1 MMDPIEKR
9 VRRKQLH
16 SRITTPERAAL
27 SVKDGMKI
35 ATGGATHAGYPRAF
49 FLALAERIKNGDKLQ
64 IDLHTCSPLGQEIDG
79 ELAKLG
85 AVRRRLSHQ
94 AQPPMAKAINDG
106 KILYA
111 DMGACVYATQVRYGF
126 FGTMDMAIVEAVAI
140 TEEGFIVPST
150 TLSDVPSLV
159 RESRQVIV
167 EINLTLPEELEG
179 IHDIHVPEN
188 PPHRK
193 VIPIL
198 KPTSRV
204 GTPYIEV
211 DPKKIVHI
219 IGSDLKG
226 TLPTRPPVDENSK
239 AMAHHLIRFFE
250 EEVRQGRMPSNLF
263 PLQAGLGG
271 VAEAVLRELANS
283 HFKDLWIHS
292 ALLND
297 AVLDL
302 IDAGKVVEAS
312 GAGLYFSKEGLDRF
326 FRNLKR
332 YKRVLVLRPLD
343 ISCSPE
349 VIQRLGVIALNGAIE
364 VDIYGHVNS
373 THIGGGKILTGVAG
387 SIEFARNSSISIF
400 LTPSVTKGTDV
411 SCIVPMVPHVDH
423 TEHEVTLLVTEQGYA
438 DLRGLDPRERARV
451 IIDRCAHPEYRPL
464 LHAYFER
471 AMAQMGGHEPQLLD
485 NPFPFHRKLKETG
498 KMK

>member
-1 MMDPIEKR
+1 MELLEKR
-9 VRRKQLH
+9 VRRKDLL
-16 SRITTPERAAL
+16 SKITTPEQAAL
-27 SVKDGMKI
+27 SVQDGMKV

-49 FLALAERIKNGDKLQ
+49 FLALAERIRKGDKLQ
-64 IDLHTCSPLGQEIDG
+64 IDLHTCSPLGQEVDG
-79 ELAKLG
+79 ELAKLD

-94 AQPPMAKAINDG
+94 AQPSMAKAINDG
-106 KILYA
+106 KVLYA
-111 DMGACVYATQVRYGF
+111 DMGACIYATQVRYGF
-126 FGTMDMAIVEAVAI
+126 FGAMDLAVVEAIAI
-140 TEEGFIVPST
+140 TPEGFIVPST

-159 RESRQVIV
+159 REAKQVVV
-167 EINLTLPEELEG
+167 EINLNLPAELEG

-193 VIPIL
+193 TIPIL
-198 KPTSRV
+198 NPTDRV

-211 DPKKIVHI
+211 DPAKVLHI

-226 TLPTRPPVDENSK
+226 ALPSRPPVDETSK
-239 AMAHHLIRFFE
+239 AMAQHLIQFFE
-250 EEVRQGRMPSNLF
+250 EEVRQGRMPPNLF

-271 VAEAVLRELANS
+271 VAEAVLRGLAS
-283 HFKDLWIHS
+283 SRFEKLRIHS

-312 GAGLYFSKEGLDRF
+312 GAGLYFSEEGLDRF
-326 FRNLKR
+326 FRNLQR
-332 YKRVLVLRPLD
+332 YKQVLVLRPLD

-373 THIGGGKILTGVAG
+373 THIGGGRILTGVAG

-400 LTPSVTKGTDV
+400 VTPSVTKGTDV

-423 TEHEVTLLVTEQGYA
+423 TEHEVTLIVTEQGYA
-438 DLRGLDPRERARV
+438 DLRGRDPRERARL

-464 LHAYFER
+464 LRSYFER
-471 AMAQMGGHEPQLLD
+471 ATSQVGGHEPQLLED
-485 NPFPFHRKLKETG
+485 PFPFHKKLKETG

>member
-1 MMDPIEKR
+1 MEFLERRI
-9 VRRKQLH
+9 RRKDLL
-16 SRITTPERAAL
+16 SKVTTPEKAAR

-49 FLALAERIKNGDKLQ
+49 FLALAERIRKGDKLQ
-64 IDLHTCSPLGQEIDG
+64 IDLHTCSPLGQEVDG
-79 ELAKLG
+79 ELANLG
-85 AVRRRLSHQ
+85 AIRRRLSHQ
-94 AQPPMAKAINDG
+94 AQPPMAKAINEG

-126 FGTMDMAIVEAVAI
+126 FGAMDLVIVEAVAI
-140 TEEGFIVPST
+140 TPEGFIVPST
-150 TLSDVPSLV
+150 TLSDVPSLI
-159 RESRQVIV
+159 REAKQIVV
-167 EINLTLPEELEG
+167 EINLNLPEELEG
-179 IHDIHVPEN
+179 IHDIHIPEN

-193 VIPIL
+193 TIPIL
-198 KPTSRV
+198 RPTDRV

-211 DPKKIVHI
+211 DPKKILHI

-226 TLPTRPPVDENSK
+226 TLPSRPPIDENSK
-239 AMAHHLIRFFE
+239 AIAVHLIQFFE
-250 EEVRQGRMPSNLF
+250 EEVRQKRMPSNLF

-271 VAEAVLRELANS
+271 VAEAVLRGLATS
-283 HFKDLWIHS
+283 HFEGLWIHS

-312 GAGLYFSKEGLDRF
+312 GAGLYLSEEGLAHF
-326 FRNLKR
+326 FRNLER

-411 SCIVPMVPHVDH
+411 SCIVPMVSHVDH
-423 TEHEVTLLVTEQGYA
+423 TEHEVTLIVTEQGYA
-438 DLRGLDPRERARV
+438 DLRGLDPRERAQV
-451 IIDRCAHPEYRPL
+451 IIEHCAHPEYRPL
-464 LHAYFER
+464 LHSYFER
-471 AMAQMGGHEPQLLD
+471 ALSQMGGHEPQLLD
-485 NPFPFHRKLKETG
+485 DPFPFHRRLKETG